1 MDELLDDLRRLNDK
15 VKSVE
20 KRMDVATKD
29 DPLVQKLLEIK
40 GVGLVTAVVM
50 RAEIG
55 SFSRFRRGSNLLA
68 IVQ

>member
-40 GVGLVTAVVM
+40 GVGLVRLSSCVQRLAHSAVFVV
-50 RAEIG
+50 A
-55 SFSRFRRGSNLLA
+55 SNLLA